1 MYVYY
6 LVQRPLV
13 ALPLNV
19 RTTTAVTAAVTTAAR
34 EQAHRLAF
42 VRRHL
47 QELLQLVAAAGAGAA
62 AAAAKSGAFSV
73 ARIELSSL
81 GFLISGGHALDDAQG
96 WDLADL
102 CPAWA
107 ADDCTSTSSS
117 SSSQQQQQQQAE
129 QLQQQQLT
137 AAARKQAQ
145 QALLQQQ
152 QQSTR
157 RAAELCD
164 WLAAALTVNEV
175 LYPVPPSPAV
185 ALLTETHALEAR
197 SAEEE
202 ALQQQQQQSSPPP
215 PPPST
220 AASGSKRSSSG
231 GTKEGAADVG
241 EKAAVAAG
249 HLVLPEA
256 RGAPLLVNCALRTTV
271 LYSEGTASASTSSS
285 SSGSAAAGAAGSSS
299 AAAAAAVHAATR
311 DLQVN
316 HCHESYVYVLAPFRH
331 ATVIG

>member
-1 MYVYY
+1 
-6 LVQRPLV
+6 
-13 ALPLNV
+13 
-19 RTTTAVTAAVTTAAR
+19 
-34 EQAHRLAF
+34 
-42 VRRHL
+42 
-47 QELLQLVAAAGAGAA
+47 
-62 AAAAKSGAFSV
+62 
-73 ARIELSSL
+73 
-81 GFLISGGHALDDAQG
+81 
-96 WDLADL
+96 L

-107 ADDCTSTSSS
+107 ADDSSSSS
-117 SSSQQQQQQQAE
+117 SSSQQQQQQAE
-129 QLQQQQLT
+129 QQQQQLT

-145 QALLQQQ
+145 QALLQAQ

-197 SAEEE
+197 SAEED
-202 ALQQQQQQSSPPP
+202 ALQQQQQSSPPP
-215 PPPST
+215 PPPAT
-220 AASGSKRSSSG
+220 AASKRSSSG
-231 GTKEGAADVG
+231 GSKEGAADVG

-271 LYSEGTASASTSSS
+271 LYSEGTA
-285 SSGSAAAGAAGSSS
+285 AAASAGATAG
-299 AAAAAAVHAATR
+299 AAAVHAATR

-331 ATVIG
+331 ATVIGWVAAARLFSCSDMYWRHFDTSS